1 MEHLGYR
8 PNYAARALKSGH
20 FNNVGVLLSHMS
32 AYGNSR
38 ILEGITTAAA
48 NSGYSITI
56 RPLDNLQDQSL
67 AGALKLV
74 EGLPLDGAIVIME
87 RDFTDFNQFKPSDSL
102 PVVLICEEPAN
113 HCPTIDS
120 DSYGCAT
127 AAVDF
132 FLSKGHKTVYHIA
145 GPTVSR
151 AAQSR
156 IRGWRDAL
164 AQVGIPTP
172 PMYYGDWE
180 ADSGYQA
187 GLALAHEKDC
197 TAFRRQRS
205 NGIRCHAWPEDS
217 RKARSR
223 RCQHHRCGRF
233 TPRRCAPS

>member
-87 RDFTDFNQFKPSDSL
+87 RDFTDFNQFKPSDNL

-164 AQVGIPTP
+164 AQVGIPHTTP
-172 PMYYGDWE
+172 CITATGKQIAATKPDWPWLTKRI
-180 ADSGYQA
+180 APQFSQA
-187 GLALAHEKDC
+187 TIKWHTVPCLA
-197 TAFRRQRS
+197 
-205 NGIRCHAWPEDS
+205 
-217 RKARSR
+217 
-223 RCQHHRCGRF
+223 
-233 TPRRCAPS
+233 

>member
-87 RDFTDFNQFKPSDSL
+87 RDFTDFNQFKPSANL
-102 PVVLICEEPAN
+102 PVVLIC
-113 HCPTIDS
+113 
-120 DSYGCAT
+120 
-127 AAVDF
+127 
-132 FLSKGHKTVYHIA
+132 
-145 GPTVSR
+145 
-151 AAQSR
+151 
-156 IRGWRDAL
+156 
-164 AQVGIPTP
+164 
-172 PMYYGDWE
+172 
-180 ADSGYQA
+180 
-187 GLALAHEKDC
+187 
-197 TAFRRQRS
+197 
-205 NGIRCHAWPEDS
+205 
-217 RKARSR
+217 
-223 RCQHHRCGRF
+223 
-233 TPRRCAPS
+233 